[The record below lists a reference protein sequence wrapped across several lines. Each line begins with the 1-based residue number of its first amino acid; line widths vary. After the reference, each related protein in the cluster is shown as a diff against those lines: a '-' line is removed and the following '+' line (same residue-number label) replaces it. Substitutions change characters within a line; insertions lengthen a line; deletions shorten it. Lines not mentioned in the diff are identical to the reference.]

1 MTQTNLNQEPET
13 TEPSTAESA
22 QARPDPLG
30 LSEFSQNIYWVLSD
44 QLPEPETLTEAGLS
58 AVIKLIDC
66 EAATYKTPKVARS
79 ESAELHTYEL
89 PITQIEDLSQLNIM
103 RLDELLRLYIAHSKV
118 LITGED
124 PQLIVSSLALRLGWL
139 RGRRIDKCVE
149 LAQKHGVESMRQEL
163 FNRLLVPR

>member
-1 MTQTNLNQEPET
+1 MTQSNSNPEPET
-13 TEPSTAESA
+13 TRPSAGQISPTIES
-22 QARPDPLG
+22 LE
-30 LSEFSQNIYWVLSD
+30 LTEFSQNIYWVLIN
-44 QLPEPETLTEAGLS
+44 QLPEPEALADAGLS
-58 AVIKLIDC
+58 AVIKLNPCD
-66 EAATYKTPKVARS
+66 AATYKTPEVTRS

>member
-1 MTQTNLNQEPET
+1 M
-13 TEPSTAESA
+13 
-22 QARPDPLG
+22 
-30 LSEFSQNIYWVLSD
+30 LSD
-44 QLPEPETLTEAGLS
+44 QLPSAEILMESGLS

-66 EAATYKTPKVARS
+66 DPATYKTPDVTRS

-89 PITQIEDLSQLNIM
+89 PITEIDDLSQLNIM
-103 RLDELLRLYIAHSKV
+103 RLDELLRRYIAHSKV
-118 LITGED
+118 LITGDD